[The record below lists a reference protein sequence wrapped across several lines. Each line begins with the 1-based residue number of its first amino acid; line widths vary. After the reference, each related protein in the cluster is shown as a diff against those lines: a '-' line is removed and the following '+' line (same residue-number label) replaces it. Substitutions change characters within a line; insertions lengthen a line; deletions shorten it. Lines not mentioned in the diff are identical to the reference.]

1 MTQDSGPGRSGEPRA
16 EAGVRIGGRLAK
28 LPRGGKIG
36 LAAGLCCV
44 LAIVLVTT
52 LGSGAGAAKPTAP
65 PEAKSLA
72 LRPLGHSGPD
82 LSLAQYRNRAVMIN
96 FFASWCTPCKAET
109 PLLARFYR
117 AHHGQVPIIGVDVND
132 SPAAALRFIHQA
144 GVAYPI
150 GVDPTGAA
158 ATSYGVVGIPQT
170 FFLNPSHHVVKRV
183 FGAVT
188 MAALNAGLARMH

>member
-1 MTQDSGPGRSGEPRA
+1 MTQDGDPGTGDEPRA
-16 EAGVRIGGRLAK
+16 QAGERTAGRLAR

-36 LAAGLCCV
+36 LAAGVCCLV
-44 LAIVLVTT
+44 AIVLVTV
-52 LGSGAGAAKPTAP
+52 LGSGAGAAKPGPP
-65 PEAKSLA
+65 PEAKSLS
-72 LRPLGHSGPD
+72 LRPLGHQGRD
-82 LSLAQYRNRAVMIN
+82 LSLSQYRNRALLIN

-132 SPAAALRFIHQA
+132 SAGAALRFIHKA
-144 GVAYPI
+144 GVAYPV
-150 GVDPTGAA
+150 GADPSGAI

-188 MAALNAGLARMH
+188 QADLNAGLARMR